1 MRQIGSGIVTA
12 MIIALSTLSSCI
24 YDDREDCTLSV
35 HFNYIHNVKSADA
48 FPAEVR
54 SIDLYIFNDDKVFLD
69 RYSVSAE
76 SFGKNYA
83 MHLPSLE
90 AGTYFFV
97 ALGRNR
103 ILSDTSYE
111 FEYSELT
118 PGVSVMD
125 DLTMHLGRN
134 GNKCDADIAALYN
147 GVATATLKDGR
158 QRVDIE
164 LKKLTNKYRIIILP
178 YDGTTTFKASDFDF
192 RIEADGGWLDHEG
205 GKFCEDALTWLPFSV
220 VATSTKSSEVSSA
233 VVADLSSSRLWRE
246 ENAQLIIGDGKGGEY
261 LRINLPW
268 FLSLQGI
275 AEHRSEW
282 SDQEYLDRQDFY
294 SITFFIDGNLF
305 VKSKIIVNG
314 WVLSLSDVSLG

>member
-1 MRQIGSGIVTA
+1 MRQLGSGIVTA
-12 MIIALSTLSSCI
+12 MIIALCTLSSCI
-24 YDDREDCTLSV
+24 YDGREDCVLSV
-35 HFNYIHNVKSADA
+35 HFKYIHNVKNADA
-48 FPAEVR
+48 FPEEVR
-54 SIDLYIFNDDKVFLD
+54 SVDLYIFDSNKFFLR
-69 RYSVSAE
+69 RYSTSSE
-76 SFGKNYA
+76 SFGQDYA

-103 ILSDTSYE
+103 ILDDTSLE
-111 FEYSELT
+111 FEYSDLT

-125 DLTMHLGRN
+125 DLTMRLGRVE
-134 GNKCDADIAALYN
+134 NKCDTDIAALYD
-147 GVATATLKDGR
+147 GVATATLKDGS

-178 YDGTTTFKASDFDF
+178 YDGDSDLKASDFDF

-205 GKFCEDALTWLPFSV
+205 GKFCEDTLAWLPFR
-220 VATSTKSSEVSSA
+220 VASTSSKASEVSSA
-233 VVADLSSSRLWRE
+233 VVADLSSSRLWRDE
-246 ENAQLIIGDGKGGEY
+246 KSYLIIGDGKGGEY

-294 SITFFIDGNLF
+294 SITFFIDGGLF
-305 VKSKIIVNG
+305 VKSRIIVNG
-314 WVLSLSDVSLG
+314 WVLSLTDVSLG